1 MKYLR
6 EYFISVLIGS
16 VFLGAF
22 FGWLIVRALDDVH
35 HRNTIEVNFRAACDA
50 AKGQTVW
57 NGRNW
62 ECLK

>member
-1 MKYLR
+1 MKYLTK
-6 EYFISVLIGS
+6 YFIGVLIGS
-16 VFLGAF
+16 VFLGAY

-35 HRNTIEVNFRAACDA
+35 HSNMVEVNFRAACDA

-57 NGRNW
+57 NGRYW